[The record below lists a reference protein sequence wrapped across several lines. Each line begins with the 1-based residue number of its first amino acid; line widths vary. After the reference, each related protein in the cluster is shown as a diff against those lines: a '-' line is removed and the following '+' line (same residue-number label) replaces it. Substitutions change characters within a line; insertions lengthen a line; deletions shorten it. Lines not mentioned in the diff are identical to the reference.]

1 MNFTL
6 QQLEFFLAVM
16 VRMSG
21 FIFTAPFFNLKN
33 VPFRAK
39 LGLTIGLAVI
49 VFETLPDKSLQYTGV
64 IGYALLI
71 AGEMLAGLTLGF
83 MANIC
88 YQILSFA
95 GQLMDLEMGFSM
107 INEMDPVTSAQ
118 VTVSGNFYSYAV
130 MLMMMVTY
138 MHHYLIEAL
147 VDSFTLVP
155 VGGVHFNPL
164 IYSVAAKFMV
174 DYFVLAFRII
184 LPVFAAILI
193 VNTVLAIL
201 ARVAPQMS
209 LFVIGIQLKVLI
221 GLAVMII
228 MVKMLPGISELIFD
242 EMMEVIREAIG
253 YLGA

>member
-1 MNFTL
+1 MTFTL
-6 QQLEFFLAVM
+6 EQLEFFLAVLM
-16 VRMSG
+16 RISG

-39 LGLTIGLAVI
+39 IGFSLGMALVMFYSIPYEPL
-49 VFETLPDKSLQYTGV
+49 EYNGV
-64 IGYALLI
+64 IGFALLI
-71 AGEMLAGLTLGF
+71 VTETLAGLILGF
-83 MANIC
+83 FANIC
-88 YQILSFA
+88 YQILAFA
-95 GQLMDLEMGFSM
+95 GQLMDLEIGFSM

-130 MLMMMVTY
+130 MLMLMVTY
-138 MHHYLIEAL
+138 MHHYLLEAL
-147 VDSFTLVP
+147 VDTYTLIP
-155 VGGVHFNPL
+155 IGGVTINPL
-164 IYSVAAKFMV
+164 IYSVAVQFMA

-209 LFVIGIQLKVLI
+209 LFVIGVQLKVFV
-221 GLAVMII
+221 GLAVMIV
-228 MVKMLPGISELIFD
+228 MVKLLPGISELIFD
-242 EMMEVIREAIG
+242 KMMEVIREAIV